1 MAAEESA
8 APQEK
13 AGVSQGARSA
23 VSFGSAGAGEVQL
36 RSYFGFLSGMSK
48 IFGAWRLCI

>member
-13 AGVSQGARSA
+13 TGGSQGTRGA
-23 VSFGSAGAGEVQL
+23 VSFGSAGAGEVQYVL
-36 RSYFGFLSGMSK
+36 VRILIGHIKDIWCVASM
-48 IFGAWRLCI
+48 

>member
-13 AGVSQGARSA
+13 TGESQKSRGA
-23 VSFGSAGAGEVQL
+23 VSFGSAGAGEVHT
-36 RSYFGFLSGMSK
+36 FLVRILIGHISK
-48 IFGAWRLCI
+48 ISGAWRLCR

>member
-13 AGVSQGARSA
+13 TGGSQRTRGA
-23 VSFGSAGAGEVQL
+23 VSFGSAGAGEETLCHTQRDLVCIV
-36 RSYFGFLSGMSK
+36 RSIPFTPSE
-48 IFGAWRLCI
+48 